1 MSDQPQPSAVWT
13 EVNELFHQ
21 ALDLPPAERRAFL
34 DKHASTRPDV
44 QRQVLSLLAS
54 HERTGTFLEGRAA
67 DSGVL
72 DRDADPLVGQRL
84 GHYQIER
91 VLGRGG
97 MGIVYLARDTKLGRT
112 VALKS
117 LPSEF
122 ADDPRRRERL
132 SHEARA
138 AAGLTDPGIA
148 TVYALE
154 EIDGRLF
161 IASEHVVGHTLRDE
175 LSGGPMSPA
184 DAMATGAGIAR
195 ALAAAHRR
203 GVVHRDLKPENV
215 MRTET
220 GTIKI
225 LDFGLARALT
235 ASTGALTA
243 TSEGRIFGTPAYM
256 APEQVRNNEVRFSVD
271 QFSFGVL
278 LYELLTGT
286 NPFAGPDAAASIA
299 RILELTPPSILDRIP
314 AGFAHAS
321 GVTALAS
328 VVERCLQKDPSQR
341 FASTADLVAAIE
353 AAELGTSR
361 RGDHAVW
368 WWRFH
373 QGLACTFY
381 ACLLFPL
388 WFADERVGG
397 SAGIALFVIAL
408 VAAIVTITLRLHLW
422 FVTRSYPQ
430 QWAAQRRQAI
440 GWKRA
445 ADLLYVAAFA
455 ISGLAL
461 LGVAR
466 PLALVLVG
474 AAVLIF
480 LASAFIEPATERAA
494 FGSDQLRPA
503 VSRFA
508 GPLRIPVCAEIFPV
522 QPDRPGRH
530 RLSARDPVDPDAA
543 RRRLSCSQL
552 RRHRADGRAQLRLAL
567 GVDLGRSDAAR
578 AACDRLRPL
587 LHGERAGLPDE
598 QPRAHAARRGQARPA
613 GGPVQ
618 PHRDRRRRSPQLRP
632 RGPCRVS
639 RGAGIIRGCRPRP
652 SSARCVTTC

>member
-1 MSDQPQPSAVWT
+1 VSDQPQPSAVWT

-21 ALDLPPAERRAFL
+21 ALDLPKAERRAFV
-34 DKHASTRPDV
+34 DSHASARPDV

-67 DSGVL
+67 DSRVL
-72 DRDADPLVGQRL
+72 ERDIDPLIGQPL

-122 ADDPRRRERL
+122 AGDPRRRERL

-161 IASEHVVGHTLRDE
+161 IASEHIVGHSLRDE

-184 DAMATGAGIAR
+184 DAMATAAGIAR
-195 ALAAAHRR
+195 ALATAHFR
-203 GVVHRDLKPENV
+203 GVVHCDLKPENV
-215 MRTET
+215 MRTEA
-220 GTIKI
+220 GAIKI

-235 ASTGALTA
+235 GAGGALTA
-243 TSEGRIFGTPAYM
+243 TTDARLFGTPAYM
-256 APEQVRNNEVRFSVD
+256 APEQVRGNEVRFSAD

-299 RILELTPPSILDRIP
+299 RILDFTPPSVSDRIP
-314 AGFAHAS
+314 AGFAHAA
-321 GVTALAS
+321 GVSALAA

-341 FASTADLVAAIE
+341 FASSADLLAAIE
-353 AAELGTSR
+353 AAEFGTSR
-361 RGDHAVW
+361 RADHSVW

-381 ACLLFPL
+381 ASLLVPL
-388 WFADERVGG
+388 WFADERIGG
-397 SAGIALFVIAL
+397 SVGIALFLIAL

-422 FVTRSYPQ
+422 FVTQSYPQ

-466 PLALVLVG
+466 LLALVLVG
-474 AAVLIF
+474 AGVLIF

-494 FGSDQLRPA
+494 FGSDQS
-503 VSRFA
+503 V
-508 GPLRIPVCAEIFPV
+508 GP
-522 QPDRPGRH
+522 
-530 RLSARDPVDPDAA
+530 
-543 RRRLSCSQL
+543 
-552 RRHRADGRAQLRLAL
+552 
-567 GVDLGRSDAAR
+567 
-578 AACDRLRPL
+578 
-587 LHGERAGLPDE
+587 
-598 QPRAHAARRGQARPA
+598 
-613 GGPVQ
+613 
-618 PHRDRRRRSPQLRP
+618 
-632 RGPCRVS
+632 
-639 RGAGIIRGCRPRP
+639 
-652 SSARCVTTC
+652 

>member
-1 MSDQPQPSAVWT
+1 VSDQPQPSADWA

-21 ALDLPPAERRAFL
+21 ALDLPPAERRAFV
-34 DKHASTRPDV
+34 DRHASTRPDV

-54 HERTGTFLEGRAA
+54 HDRTGTFLEGRAA

-72 DRDADPLVGQRL
+72 ARDADPLVGQRI

-161 IASEHVVGHTLRDE
+161 IASEHVVDHTLRDE
-175 LSGGPMSPA
+175 LSGGPMPPA
-184 DAMATGAGIAR
+184 DAMATGAAIAR

-215 MRTET
+215 MRTEV

-243 TSEGRIFGTPAYM
+243 TTEGRIFGTPAYM

-299 RILELTPPSILDRIP
+299 RILELTPPSILERIP
-314 AGFAHAS
+314 AGFAQAT
-321 GVTALAS
+321 GVIALAS
-328 VVERCLQKDPSQR
+328 VVERCLQKDPSRR

-381 ACLLFPL
+381 ASLLVPL

-397 SAGIALFVIAL
+397 AAGNALFVIAL

-422 FVTRSYPQ
+422 FVTRSYPL

-445 ADLLYVAAFA
+445 ADVLYVAAFA

-494 FGSDQLRPA
+494 FGSDQ
-503 VSRFA
+503 
-508 GPLRIPVCAEIFPV
+508 
-522 QPDRPGRH
+522 PGR
-530 RLSARDPVDPDAA
+530 P
-543 RRRLSCSQL
+543 
-552 RRHRADGRAQLRLAL
+552 
-567 GVDLGRSDAAR
+567 
-578 AACDRLRPL
+578 
-587 LHGERAGLPDE
+587 
-598 QPRAHAARRGQARPA
+598 
-613 GGPVQ
+613 
-618 PHRDRRRRSPQLRP
+618 
-632 RGPCRVS
+632 
-639 RGAGIIRGCRPRP
+639 
-652 SSARCVTTC
+652 